1 MKAACLTTLAL
12 AILAGCGSGG
22 GGGGTTVAPAAP
34 PRAERALGPA
44 QTSEPLPPATNI
56 PTTTIQTSF
65 GGDFSP
71 TDPITSF
78 ANGSAPG
85 EFNYQTYGTWTRAP
99 SDFAQL
105 MSRSTGQATPTAALP
120 TTGTATFTGTA
131 RGVYTFAG
139 NATRQA
145 TTADMSAT
153 VNFGAREVG
162 FSTSNTVLGPGG
174 GGEGARPE
182 LNMTGTLRYSA
193 GVNNFSGAV
202 TAPGAGLSGSA
213 NGRFYGPAAQEIG
226 GVYSLGSPDGISGM
240 TGGFGGKRQ

>member
-12 AILAGCGSGG
+12 AVLAGCGSGG

-34 PRAERALGPA
+34 PRAERTLEPA
-44 QTSEPLPPATNI
+44 QTSAPI
-56 PTTTIQTSF
+56 PTTTIQASF

-71 TDPITSF
+71 TDSITTF

-85 EFNYQTYGTWTRAP
+85 EFDYQTYGTWTRAP

-131 RGVYTFAG
+131 RGVYTIAG
-139 NATRQA
+139 NATRQP
-145 TTADMSAT
+145 TTADMNAA
-153 VNFGAREVG
+153 VNFGARQIA
-162 FSTSNTVLGPGG
+162 FSTANTVIGPGG
-174 GGEGARPE
+174 AGEGARPE
-182 LNMTGTLRYSA
+182 LDITGTLTYA
-193 GVNNFSGAV
+193 PGVNSFTGTV
-202 TAPGAGLSGSA
+202 TAPGAGLSGNA

-240 TGGFGGKRQ
+240 TGGFGGKKR